1 MSFPADVR
9 PRRAGVKRRR
19 LNTHVWCLT
28 VSLLL
33 AAIASSLPLTAAAKF
48 DVNAPDNE
56 EEVLHRD
63 RISLEEPVE
72 GGLDNDDLAKRNET
86 ELPLP
91 SWLTT
96 WNSTVEVAF
105 EDRPMFLVRSQ
116 L

>member
-1 MSFPADVR
+1 MSFPVGVR
-9 PRRAGVKRRR
+9 LLLRAGVKRRR
-19 LNTHVWCLT
+19 LDSLVWCLS

-48 DVNAPDNE
+48 DVKAPDNE

-63 RISLEEPVE
+63 RISLEE
-72 GGLDNDDLAKRNET
+72 GGLNNDDLVKRNET
-86 ELPLP
+86 EASLP

-96 WNSTVEVAF
+96 WNSTVQVAF